1 MPTKAS
7 SSKGQSAQ
15 HMGMVLAGDGI
26 ASRAMALA
34 FAKMGIAS
42 TIIAPKEQVLTG
54 GVQIAPNGWAALKKL
69 GLGEDAQDPTQDLIK
84 NHALA
89 LSMMRVLSL
98 NTGYNLVQIPLN
110 DRARRQPYTSMTR
123 QGLNETLKK
132 AAQKT
137 KKVTWENA
145 AITAVTSKDNK
156 AEITLDDGK
165 VITADWLIGGD
176 GSHGICRQYV
186 AAETSPSKQS
196 FTRQAFRIVIPGA
209 ACPPTLMGKASNL
222 WLGDGSHMVHYPL
235 ADGMLNLVAVMPK
248 AASIDDLIHLTRQ
261 HPQGS
266 FLTAY
271 IRDNGDHVYSQPLY
285 QHQSLDAFQRGRVIL
300 CGDAAHP
307 MPPHLAQ
314 GAGQSLID
322 AAHMMAL
329 AQSLNIS
336 PDDDLQVLFTRWAAD
351 RNRQVK
357 SIRRNAERAGAIF
370 AIDGPLAKLR
380 NFAMASIGGKLLTDQ
395 LESLW
400 AE

>member
-1 MPTKAS
+1 MPSKAS
-7 SSKGQSAQ
+7 PSKVQSAKTTDLG
-15 HMGMVLAGDGI
+15 MDLGMVLAGDGI

-34 FAKMGIAS
+34 LAKMGIAS
-42 TIIAPKEQVLTG
+42 TIIAPKAQVLTG
-54 GVQIAPNGWAALKKL
+54 GVQIAPNGWAALEKL
-69 GLGEDAQDPTQDLIK
+69 GLGKDAQD
-84 NHALA
+84 HALA

-110 DRARRQPYTSMTR
+110 DRSRRQPYTSMTR
-123 QGLNETLKK
+123 QGLHDLLKK

-137 KKVTWENA
+137 KKVTWKNA
-145 AITAVTSKDNK
+145 AITGVTSKDNH
-156 AEITLDDGK
+156 AQITLDDGK

-186 AAETSPSKQS
+186 AAEASPAEQS
-196 FTRQAFRIVIPGA
+196 FTRQAFRLVISGKV
-209 ACPPTLMGKASNL
+209 CPPTLMGKASNL
-222 WLGDGSHMVHYPL
+222 WLGDGCHMVHYPL
-235 ADGMLNLVAVMPK
+235 ADGTLNLVAVMPK
-248 AASIDDLIHLTRQ
+248 AATIDDLIHLTHQ
-261 HPQGS
+261 HPQGA

-271 IRDNGDHVYSQPLY
+271 IRDHAHDVYSQPLY
-285 QHQSLDAFQRGRVIL
+285 QHQSLDAFQRGKVIL

-329 AQSLNIS
+329 AQSLNMS

-370 AIDGPLAKLR
+370 ALDGPLAKLR
-380 NFAMASIGGKLLTDQ
+380 NFGMASIGGKLLTDQ

>member
-1 MPTKAS
+1 MPAKAS
-7 SSKGQSAQ
+7 SSKAQSSKT
-15 HMGMVLAGDGI
+15 MNLGMVLAGDGI

-34 FAKMGIAS
+34 LAQIGIAS
-42 TIIAPKEQVLTG
+42 TIIAPKAQVLTG
-54 GVQIAPNGWAALKKL
+54 GVQIAPNGWAALEKL
-69 GLGEDAQDPTQDLIK
+69 GLSKDAHD
-84 NHALA
+84 HALA

-98 NTGYNLVQIPLN
+98 NSKYNLVQIPLN
-110 DRARRQPYTSMTR
+110 DRRRRKPYTSMTR
-123 QGLNETLKK
+123 QGLHDLLKK

-137 KKVTWENA
+137 KKVTWKNA
-145 AITAVTSKDNK
+145 AITGITSKDNHAK
-156 AEITLDDGK
+156 ITLDDGK
-165 VITADWLIGGD
+165 TITADWLIGGD
-176 GSHGICRQYV
+176 GSQGICRQYV
-186 AAETSPSKQS
+186 AAETSPSEQS
-196 FTRQAFRIVIPGA
+196 FTRQAFRLVIPGE

-235 ADGMLNLVAVMPK
+235 ADNSLNLVAVMPK

-261 HPQGS
+261 HPQGD

-271 IRDNGDHVYSQPLY
+271 IRDHGDNVYSQPLY

-322 AAHMMAL
+322 AAHIMTL

-336 PDDDLQVLFTRWAAD
+336 PDDLQVLFTRWAAD

-370 AIDGPLAKLR
+370 ALDGPLAKLR
-380 NFAMASIGGKLLTDQ
+380 NFGMASLGGKLLTDQ
-395 LESLW
+395 LECLW